1 MAIAVLKRVGGGVGA
16 ALFLVVALTACTARA
31 GTVALSGK
39 SYFIDTR
46 KPIVGMSDSARLNT
60 TAVGMYIIVR

>member
-1 MAIAVLKRVGGGVGA
+1 MASSILKCVGTGVGA

-39 SYFIDTR
+39 SYLIDTR
-46 KPIVGMSDSARLNT
+46 KPIVGMSESARLNT

>member
-1 MAIAVLKRVGGGVGA
+1 MTSSILKRIGSGVGA

-31 GTVALSGK
+31 GTVATSEK

-46 KPIVGMSDSARLNT
+46 KPIVGMSTSSRLNT
-60 TAVGMYIIVR
+60 YHHGTLLIVR

>member
-1 MAIAVLKRVGGGVGA
+1 MANSIFKWIGNGVGA
-16 ALFLVVALTACTARA
+16 ALVLVVALAACTALA
-31 GTVALSGK
+31 GTVATSEK

-46 KPIVGMSDSARLNT
+46 KPIVGMSASIRLNT

>member
-1 MAIAVLKRVGGGVGA
+1 MASSILKRIGCGAGG

-31 GTVALSGK
+31 GTVATSEK

-46 KPIVGMSDSARLNT
+46 KPIVGMSTSSRLNT

>member
-1 MAIAVLKRVGGGVGA
+1 MASSILKRIGCGVGA
-16 ALFLVVALTACTARA
+16 ALFLVVALTAGTARA
-31 GTVALSGK
+31 GTVATSGK

-46 KPIVGMSDSARLNT
+46 QPIVGMSTSSRLNT